1 MFADTVAKLWNDLIN
16 PVIYDLIHRNFA
28 HERLGGLILIDSLI
42 QHAGQYRD
50 SDSLNLQGNSFRLY
64 NYAKSLIPSRDVG
77 VMIAASNTMGRIV
90 EAGDASFG
98 DHFVD
103 YEVAK
108 ALAWVEGHE
117 ELEKYAGVLT
127 LRVLARY
134 CSTHLSSYVH
144 IILDKIW
151 ITLRDLKPS
160 IRETSAEVLAMCLD
174 ILKKSERSEAS
185 ARVHSKLLREA
196 MAGAKQSDVAT
207 LEGSLLAVQELFS
220 QGGMY
225 MKPHFAEVGDTLLQ
239 FKNHK
244 EAQVRKSTMALI
256 PILATYDPEKFSHLY
271 LQRSMTYLQGQLKRP
286 DRDQAFTAIGNVAFA
301 VRSDMKPFL
310 DLVLISIKDA
320 LQQKRKES
328 LTSDD
333 AIFSCLAKLA
343 EAVGPYLATALQG
356 LLDLILSCVLSKAM
370 LMALNAM
377 STHIQLLLQPIQDRL
392 LRLLCPL
399 LSGLQYKPCGRPNSG
414 LPSDCIEVVGIP
426 TAKDPEGLMLALG
439 ALSDFDFSGE
449 YRHVLTDIMRACTLR
464 YLDHDTPGVRKAA
477 VHALCKLLAR
487 DSCRKDCAEDEIVER
502 LVALA
507 VTDSDPS
514 VRLAS
519 LISLDRD
526 FDTHLAQEKVMSS
539 LSLVLNDEV
548 YINREQA
555 MRIFARLVDLNPE
568 HVIPP
573 IRRALMDLSTELGH
587 CTAVRSQTES
597 VKLLTILIA
606 ASSRLIKPHVSSLT
620 AVLVTRSWAQDVTVA
635 SGSLRCL
642 GELATVAGTML
653 VDHLPEIMALLTKT
667 LQPPSHIRKQDA
679 AVFALGQVCSN
690 SGYVIDPLLDHPSLW
705 GLLSGTLKE
714 DGSVFGKRSVVKSLG
729 ILGALNPSEREAS
742 NINCYRLSEP
752 IRKSKAHGIEEV
764 LKPNGPPSEEY
775 FRAVVICELLKI
787 LRNNSLSPIHHFV
800 IEAVMTLFKAQS
812 AQFASYLPQ
821 ILPSFFDVIR
831 NSGPRMREFYLQQLA
846 ILIQIVGRSI
856 RNHSKDIVD
865 LVHELQIS
873 SQLGAHVVALV
884 ESLVRALNAEF
895 SPFLPTVLP
904 QMLQLLEGPIDKKTA
919 VLLRVFQVLQALG
932 PNVEEYLQLII
943 PPTLRVIEHRNVP
956 STLRLSALWTI
967 DSLSRRVDLAN
978 DASRILHA
986 LTRALD
992 HGDLEWRNEVLNTLC
1007 VFVVMFGSR
1016 YGTFIKMV
1024 HKSSLA
1030 HSLEGALASSSV
1042 PAEVIRILLNLA
1054 EFMEREIQP
1063 LPINLKVMRECAITY
1078 HSYAKALHYTETQY
1092 FSDPN
1097 STPIIE
1103 ALINIHKNLQQDDA
1117 AWGILTVA
1125 RIRNLVTRQEEW
1137 YEKLGR
1143 WGDALEGYDQR
1154 LTLEADDVGAISG
1167 RLRCLQALGEWED
1180 LSISTQG
1187 LWIAA
1192 TNAERQRIAP
1202 VAAAA
1207 AWFLGQWH
1215 LIEDYIR
1222 SMKRGSADRHFYGAI
1237 LAVHRSQDEVAA
1249 ELIHKTRDFL
1259 SEELATLRMESYEQ
1273 SYSIVVRVQMLAEL
1287 EEAMVYKTYRSKN
1300 QAEKMDTMRKMW
1312 RKRLEGCKPDIDTW
1326 QRILQ
1331 IRRLALE
1338 PEEDRIMWTKLANMC
1353 RKQGKMT
1360 LANKAINALISKTG
1374 RKEISDSLT
1383 GLFCAQPTTPTSPS
1397 LDLTVLYAHL
1407 KYTWAIGKR
1416 SESLAWMSSLSERL
1430 AVEIEHYPANT
1441 NNPTQDTLSIEDM
1454 RKLLARCLVKRGQWQ
1469 QALTVSW
1476 SMGALHSILTTYALA
1491 TELDPSRYK
1500 AWNTWA
1506 LANYQVITILERE
1519 SGMEDVA
1526 AVSCVG
1532 YVASAIRGFFESI
1545 SLRPGGSFQ
1554 DTLRL
1559 LTLWFKFG
1567 SHPTLL
1573 QTIQGGVSR
1582 VPIDTW
1588 LKMIARIQTPFID
1601 LRRLITRLLTDS
1613 TTELRVRVA
1622 RSIMDHLR
1630 EHSPI
1635 IVNEATVVSNEL
1647 IRAASLWVEKW
1658 HEALEQTLSRYLSDK
1673 NLEAMIASLTPIHD
1687 ELEQA
1692 IQLGDIARKLTR
1704 SNQVFRWASQQLPE
1718 ITTLTLNE
1726 VSSKLSNARSLELAV
1741 PGHDDLRQ
1749 DERVMQLFGLVNKL
1763 LARDANSS
1771 KRHLYIQRCS
1781 IIPLAPNVGL
1791 IGWVYDTDTIH
1802 ALVQEYRENH
1812 SIRTDIEYHLIKDMA
1827 PDYEDLCIMQKVESL
1842 EYALQRTTGQ
1852 DLYTILWQK
1861 SANSEEWVN
1870 RRSTYTRSL
1879 AVNSMAGYILGLG
1892 DRHPSNILLSRITGQ
1907 VVHIDFGDCFDV
1919 AMMREM
1925 YAEKIPFRLTRM
1937 LTNAMEVCGV
1947 HGTYKIAC
1955 EISMTILRDNG
1966 ESLLA
1971 VLETFV
1977 WDPLLSWR
1985 LIQDREDQQGRPHQ
1999 NRAGAA
2005 ARVPIRRRLDENAI
2019 FNERTNG
2026 PSVVDQKR
2034 NTKALE
2040 ALKRV
2045 EDKLNG
2051 RVDFFNRHA
2060 EPRSLPVEAQV
2071 ETLMAQAMSVE
2082 NLAQCFHGWRVEQ
2095 KK

>member
-1 MFADTVAKLWNDLIN
+1 MPTSQWSPVQAVRKAKLWAPIGL
-16 PVIYDLIHRNFA
+16 YR
-28 HERLGGLILIDSLI
+28 GG
-42 QHAGQYRD
+42 G
-50 SDSLNLQGNSFRLY
+50 
-64 NYAKSLIPSRDVG
+64 
-77 VMIAASNTMGRIV
+77 
-90 EAGDASFG
+90 E
-98 DHFVD
+98 
-103 YEVAK
+103 
-108 ALAWVEGHE
+108 
-117 ELEKYAGVLT
+117 
-127 LRVLARY
+127 
-134 CSTHLSSYVH
+134 
-144 IILDKIW
+144 
-151 ITLRDLKPS
+151 
-160 IRETSAEVLAMCLD
+160 
-174 ILKKSERSEAS
+174 
-185 ARVHSKLLREA
+185 
-196 MAGAKQSDVAT
+196 
-207 LEGSLLAVQELFS
+207 
-220 QGGMY
+220 
-225 MKPHFAEVGDTLLQ
+225 
-239 FKNHK
+239 
-244 EAQVRKSTMALI
+244 
-256 PILATYDPEKFSHLY
+256 
-271 LQRSMTYLQGQLKRP
+271 
-286 DRDQAFTAIGNVAFA
+286 
-301 VRSDMKPFL
+301 
-310 DLVLISIKDA
+310 
-320 LQQKRKES
+320 
-328 LTSDD
+328 
-333 AIFSCLAKLA
+333 
-343 EAVGPYLATALQG
+343 
-356 LLDLILSCVLSKAM
+356 
-370 LMALNAM
+370 
-377 STHIQLLLQPIQDRL
+377 
-392 LRLLCPL
+392 
-399 LSGLQYKPCGRPNSG
+399 
-414 LPSDCIEVVGIP
+414 GIP

-449 YRHVLTDIMRACTLR
+449 YRHVLTDITRACTLR

-487 DSCRKDCAEDEIVER
+487 DSCRKDCDEDEIVER

-573 IRRALMDLSTELGH
+573 MRRALMHLSTELGH

-787 LRNNSLSPIHHFV
+787 LRNNSLTPIHHFV
-800 IEAVMTLFKAQS
+800 IEVVMTLFKAQS

-821 ILPSFFDVIR
+821 ILPSFFNVIR

-873 SQLGAHVVALV
+873 SQLGAHVLALV

-904 QMLQLLEGPIDKKTA
+904 QMLQLLEGPIDKKIV

-1016 YGTFIKMV
+1016 YVTFIKMV

-1125 RIRNLVTRQEEW
+1125 RIRNLVTRHEEW

-1249 ELIHKTRDFL
+1249 QLIHKTRDFL

-1526 AVSCVG
+1526 AASCVG
-1532 YVASAIRGFFESI
+1532 YVASAIR
-1545 SLRPGGSFQ
+1545 
-1554 DTLRL
+1554 
-1559 LTLWFKFG
+1559 
-1567 SHPTLL
+1567 
-1573 QTIQGGVSR
+1573 
-1582 VPIDTW
+1582 
-1588 LKMIARIQTPFID
+1588 
-1601 LRRLITRLLTDS
+1601 
-1613 TTELRVRVA
+1613 
-1622 RSIMDHLR
+1622 
-1630 EHSPI
+1630 
-1635 IVNEATVVSNEL
+1635 
-1647 IRAASLWVEKW
+1647 
-1658 HEALEQTLSRYLSDK
+1658 
-1673 NLEAMIASLTPIHD
+1673 
-1687 ELEQA
+1687 
-1692 IQLGDIARKLTR
+1692 
-1704 SNQVFRWASQQLPE
+1704 
-1718 ITTLTLNE
+1718 
-1726 VSSKLSNARSLELAV
+1726 
-1741 PGHDDLRQ
+1741 GHDDLRQ

-1985 LIQDREDQQGRPHQ
+1985 LIQDREDQQAHQ

-2071 ETLMAQAMSVE
+2071 EALMAQAMSVE
-2082 NLAQCFHGWRVEQ
+2082 NLAQCFHGWCPYW
-2095 KK
+2095 